1 MYFGCMEELDTL
13 DQIEGRPVK
22 KASWSVRLLIISF
35 SSFLL
40 LFLLPSIDDVIRIPH
55 RILSSILPFL
65 FLLGIISS
73 LIGFIFG
80 FIERSRDKSKALV
93 GIIGNGI
100 LLLAG
105 LIFVIFIV
113 YILTQPGRIGYI

>member
-13 DQIEGRPVK
+13 DQIEGRSVK